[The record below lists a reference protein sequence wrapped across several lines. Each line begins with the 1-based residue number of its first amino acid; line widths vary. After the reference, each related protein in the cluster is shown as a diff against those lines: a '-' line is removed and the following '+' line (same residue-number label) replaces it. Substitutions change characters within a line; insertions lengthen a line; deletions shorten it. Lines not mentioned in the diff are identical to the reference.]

1 MPAAPATTY
10 VSHGIAAP
18 LAYAP
23 QPALIKAP
31 LAYAAQPILRKEVD
45 EYDHHPQY
53 NYAYDIQ
60 DGLTGD
66 FKNQHETRDGDV
78 VKGQYSLLEADGTRR
93 VVDYTADPVHG
104 FNAVVSHE
112 GVAKPAAPALAYAHQ
127 PTLLKTIAAPAVAYH
142 H

>member
-1 MPAAPATTY
+1 MLSVASAGLLPAAPATTY
-10 VSHGIAAP
+10 VSHGAIAP
-18 LAYAP
+18 IAYAA

-45 EYDHHPQY
+45 EYDPHPQY

-66 FKNQHETRDGDV
+66 FKTQHESRDGDV
-78 VKGQYSLLEADGTRR
+78 VKGQYSLVEADGTRR

-104 FNAVVSHE
+104 FNAVVSRE
-112 GVAKPAAPALAYAHQ
+112 GVAKAPATILKAAPIAYT
-127 PTLLKTIAAPAVAYH
+127 PH